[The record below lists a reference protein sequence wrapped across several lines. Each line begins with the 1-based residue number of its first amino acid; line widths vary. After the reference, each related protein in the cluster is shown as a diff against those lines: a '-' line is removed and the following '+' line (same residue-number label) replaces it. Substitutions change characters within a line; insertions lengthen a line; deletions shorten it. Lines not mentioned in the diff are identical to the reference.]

1 MAILTIEQRIF
12 VLEEAKIL
20 IEKRQEYCL
29 CSAMIHTLKLH
40 FPEKFYNS
48 SIVGME
54 PLFLRENALQF
65 GAKKGK
71 AYEFWWYI
79 GVNAGR
85 IQFLNWMINS
95 HKKTILLNG
104 VINN

>member
-20 IEKRQEYCL
+20 IEKRVAYCL
-29 CSAMIHTLKLH
+29 CSAMINTLKLH
-40 FPEKFYNS
+40 FPEEFYIS
-48 SIVGME
+48 SIVEME

-71 AYEFWWYI
+71 AYEFWWPI

-85 IQFLNWMINS
+85 IQFIDWMIGELR
-95 HKKTILLNG
+95 K
-104 VINN
+104 